1 AQGSSFK
8 QSASLPFIHRICAM
22 ALGQK
27 ALPRQLPLWPRRAC
41 PRPPRAPRSPRARRG
56 TSWATTARRSSISS
70 TATSRVHKGHLP
82 TARRT
87 TLATKT
93 RPAIAEVADELGV
106 GQMPGRDV
114 ARVSA
119 QGGVRRAGAGAAEDA
134 VDSEAV
140 EVKLEVGAASGW
152 AADVEDPCAKPTGV
166 VEATSATRACAR
178 PKA

>member
-1 AQGSSFK
+1 GSRLKLQAVSK
-8 QSASLPFIHRICAM
+8 PSLHSSHLCHGVGPKGPPAAAPAM
-22 ALGQK
+22 A
-27 ALPRQLPLWPRRAC
+27 
-41 PRPPRAPRSPRARRG
+41 APGVPAAPARSPQPAG
-56 TSWATTARRSSISS
+56 TEA
-70 TATSRVHKGHLP
+70 
-82 TARRT
+82 
-87 TLATKT
+87 
-93 RPAIAEVADELGV
+93 VADELGV

>member
-1 AQGSSFK
+1 AQHLVAGSVL
-8 QSASLPFIHRICAM
+8 SLPREAPVSRVRSRGSRRAGPPAAAPAM
-22 ALGQK
+22 A
-27 ALPRQLPLWPRRAC
+27 
-41 PRPPRAPRSPRARRG
+41 APGVPAAPARSPQPAG
-56 TSWATTARRSSISS
+56 TEA
-70 TATSRVHKGHLP
+70 
-82 TARRT
+82 
-87 TLATKT
+87 
-93 RPAIAEVADELGV
+93 VADELGV